1 MIRAIPTMF
10 DGILYRSKLEACWAS
25 FFSELGIVFD
35 YEVEGYQ
42 LPSGNYLPDF
52 YLPKTEGG
60 IWAEVKA
67 RHPEEHEIDLARE
80 LADETGHHCVILVG
94 SPMVALHEY
103 GYPFLL
109 THWSM
114 DALLSAAMRA
124 HRSVRWD
131 PNRIKPSPPPVKVPR
146 KVGRSWQRRH
156 A

>member
-1 MIRAIPTMF
+1 MIKPIPTMY
-10 DGILYRSKLEACWAS
+10 GGLLYRSKLEACWAC
-25 FFSELGIVFD
+25 FFDELGIVYD
-35 YEVEGYQ
+35 YEVESYS

-94 SPMVALHEY
+94 SPMVALQEY

-114 DALLSAAMRA
+114 DALTRAATAA
-124 HRSVRWD
+124 HRSVRWA
-131 PNRIKPSPPPVKVPR
+131 PLKSAPPPPVKLSR

-156 A
+156 P